1 MFIFPNLAK
10 TIDFIIKICTISSH
24 HPSRNQQQRKT
35 KILPKRQQGPPPYR
49 YTISPTNI
57 PRQGDDHLLCQVCF
71 SLQPSCSS
79 SCPVWYQHCTVLPVS
94 ALSCLLPLCC
104 SPQKLHHCGHV
115 GCTARQPP
123 RPPASAAQP
132 LTSTKDARSFSSCIP
147 DGRPNNLDKMTI
159 RV

>member
-24 HPSRNQQQRKT
+24 HPSRNQQQRQT
-35 KILPKRQQGPPPYR
+35 KVFSIRQQGPPPYR
-49 YTISPTNI
+49 YAISPTNI
-57 PRQGDDHLLCQVCF
+57 SRGTTIYYAKCAG

-104 SPQKLHHCGHV
+104 PLQKLHHCGHV

-132 LTSTKDARSFSSCIP
+132 LTSTKDQKFLQLYS
-147 DGRPNNLDKMTI
+147 G
-159 RV
+159 